1 MENLKTDKRSLRKYG
16 ITMFAALVIL
26 GTILLAKHKSAF
38 VWLYAAGG
46 LFLILGI
53 IIPGTLKQVYIV
65 WMKLAFVLGWINT
78 RIILALMFYLVF
90 TPIGL
95 AMKLFGKDLLDR
107 KIERNKQSYWK
118 KREEKTFN
126 LIDYERQF

>member
-1 MENLKTDKRSLRKYG
+1 MEKLSLDNKTLKRYG
-16 ITMFAALVIL
+16 VTMFVALVII
-26 GTILLAKHKSAF
+26 GTILLVKHKPGF

-46 LFLILGI
+46 MFLISGI
-53 IIPGTLKQVYIV
+53 TIPSSLKQVYIA

-107 KIERNKQSYWK
+107 KIEKDKQSYWI
-118 KREEKTFN
+118 KREAKSFN
-126 LIDYERQF
+126 PLDYERQF